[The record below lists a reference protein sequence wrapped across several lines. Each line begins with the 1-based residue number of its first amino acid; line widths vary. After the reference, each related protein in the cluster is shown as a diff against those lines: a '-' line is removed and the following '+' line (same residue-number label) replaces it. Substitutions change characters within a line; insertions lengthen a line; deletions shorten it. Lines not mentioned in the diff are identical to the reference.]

1 MNSHSSQASA
11 QSSPARYSATVLS
24 RPSRA
29 TSCAEQCSNSAFATA
44 LSGTCSFGETS
55 ETSTRCTVHGSA
67 CSVAALISS
76 LAASPAPTP
85 ATPATAQGLTALS
98 PGSGARWPG
107 WFARYNRAGSGWKT
121 PQGSLLEE
129 WEAFSGT
136 WPTSGISAGGYAWER
151 ANWAPLTTATAC
163 SYLRGERIPTPLRSD
178 CRRGACVR
186 VRRNGKHGV
195 ELATALGGRPNPRWT
210 ESHLLW
216 WPVGWTRLAPLE
228 ADRYQQWQGSHS
240 ASFGD
245 DSENDQ

>member
-1 MNSHSSQASA
+1 MSLRSSQASG
-11 QSSPARYSATVLS
+11 QSSPASCSATASL
-24 RPSRA
+24 RPSKSTR
-29 TSCAEQCSNSAFATA
+29 TAEPCSSNAFATA
-44 LSGTCSFGETS
+44 MSGTCSFGETF
-55 ETSTRCTVHGSA
+55 ETSIHCTVHGSS

-76 LAASPAPTP
+76 LEVSRAPTP
-85 ATPATAQGLTALS
+85 PTLATGRGSTAPS
-98 PGSGARWPG
+98 PRFGTRWPG
-107 WFARYNRAGSGWKT
+107 WFAIYDRAGSGWRT
-121 PQGSLLEE
+121 PQGSLFEE

-216 WPVGWTRLAPLE
+216 WPVGWAKLAPLA
-228 ADRYQQWQGSHS
+228 ADRYRLWLRSHS
-240 ASFGD
+240 VNFGN
-245 DSENDQ
+245 DSENDK